1 MFLLS
6 TAGRINFMISF
17 GICLTPKE
25 SKYVTLLSLRSL
37 ELGSAVFTYS
47 ATQ

>member
-1 MFLLS
+1 
-6 TAGRINFMISF
+6 MISL
-17 GICLTPKE
+17 GISSTPKE
-25 SKYVTLLSLRSL
+25 SKYVTVILHSL